1 MTCYPQQYDPM
12 YWKCRGQFGIRKKQP
27 QIMEAEHKHLETG
40 YFLEN
45 NQSIQFQGIVMGGDR
60 LIFFLGQFSK
70 GKAEIGGMSK
80 LPTSEKHDTKELPP
94 SKV

>member
-1 MTCYPQQYDPM
+1 MTCYPQEYDLI
-12 YWKCRGQFGIRKKQP
+12 YRECRGQFGVRKKQP
-27 QIMEAEHKHLETG
+27 QIMEAEHKHLEKG

-45 NQSIQFQGIVMGGDR
+45 NQSIQFQGIVTGGDR

-80 LPTSEKHDTKELPP
+80 LPTSEKTWHERATPHP
-94 SKV
+94 

>member
-1 MTCYPQQYDPM
+1 MIPFT
-12 YWKCRGQFGIRKKQP
+12 GSVGVN
-27 QIMEAEHKHLETG
+27 LESEKNNPLEKG

-60 LIFFLGQFSK
+60 LIFFLGQLSK

-80 LPTSEKHDTKELPP
+80 LPTSEKHGTDRPCMLDLPP
-94 SKV
+94 TRSKV